1 MWMDTVFP
9 LLFLT
14 VYRRIET
21 ILTKQR
27 ERGVSMEN
35 YGILSLLPVAVVIVL
50 VLLTRRT
57 ASSLV
62 AGTVVGAVLLYG
74 TGFPKPWLDVVY
86 GVMGSDLWIWLVL
99 VCGFFGSLVS
109 LFEAS
114 GGTQAFTTLAG
125 KLCKGERS
133 TLLGTWVLGMVIFVD
148 DWLSILSTG
157 NAMRKATDKLN
168 ILQ

>member
-1 MWMDTVFP
+1 MDTVFP

-86 GVMGSDLWIWLVL
+86 GDR
-99 VCGFFGSLVS
+99 
-109 LFEAS
+109 
-114 GGTQAFTTLAG
+114 
-125 KLCKGERS
+125 KS
-133 TLLGTWVLGMVIFVD
+133 T
-148 DWLSILSTG
+148 
-157 NAMRKATDKLN
+157 RLN
-168 ILQ
+168 SSHT